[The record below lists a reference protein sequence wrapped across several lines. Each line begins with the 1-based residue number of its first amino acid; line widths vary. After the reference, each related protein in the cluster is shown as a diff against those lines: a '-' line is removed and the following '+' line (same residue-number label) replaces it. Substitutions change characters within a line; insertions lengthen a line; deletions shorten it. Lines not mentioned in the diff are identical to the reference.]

1 MKPVRSEKGRVLLVD
16 DDAIVRVTLAEQL
29 ADEGYAILTAANGA
43 EALLLLD
50 AGEAVD
56 LMITDYSM
64 PGIDGLALIKE
75 AQQRRPALA
84 AILLTGFVTNA
95 TKIAITGATSGR
107 FSLLQKPATAT
118 ALVERVTALLERAA
132 GAPSF

>member
-1 MKPVRSEKGRVLLVD
+1 M
-16 DDAIVRVTLAEQL
+16 AEQM
-29 ADEGYAILTAANGA
+29 ADEGYAVLTAADGA

-64 PGIDGLALIKE
+64 PGINGLALIKE

-84 AILLTGFVTNA
+84 AILLSGFAADAA
-95 TKIAITGATSGR
+95 TIAITGATSGR
-107 FSLLQKPATAT
+107 FTLLRKPVTAT
-118 ALVERVTALLERAA
+118 ALAERVTAALLERAA
-132 GAPSF
+132 GVPSV